1 MKSLHVRTLLAASC
15 LAVITVSAHAQA
27 QIKKPTPRPDAQRP
41 VDPIT
46 TTATPERSALT
57 AVPAGQIVL
66 TEVPLAAA
74 GYPDGFRFSNLSGHK
89 DIYFPVPQGIDVT
102 LTELVLVFDDVT
114 AYDARRS
121 LEFLINDRSVGAT
134 ALDGKSAQR
143 TVRIPLTGTV
153 VRDGFLKLSMV
164 YSGAVSQ
171 DRCID
176 ARYVGDSITVRPES
190 AIEFAISAVGTPN
203 ITATAQLMPQDV
215 SILLSNP
222 RLPPADLAAALT
234 LNRSLTASGH
244 RVTFYHNIESLPA
257 LAKTEDTRKWTR
269 GLIVVGALNRMA
281 DRIDPPAATP
291 VSATNAPVV
300 DSTLAAARIGGIPVL
315 LVTNAASSRLGRL
328 IGNPSLA
335 ALRDTSSASIAAVAP
350 RTARTDRVTFDELG
364 ITPAKAEVFG
374 RADLLATVANRSL
387 ASGTRPS
394 GLLLDVMVAPDGS
407 GEKAVVSAFIN
418 ERLLGSTVATIG
430 GPTRLDLTLPDGLA
444 GAATNIRV
452 MIQRPSAQGDCRFE
466 PQGYPAEILGSSTV
480 VLAGSGPTAQDFSD
494 LANLWA
500 GGVQVLVPAASATKP
515 LAVLPELANVLN
527 ALSGEAAPI
536 DVAYVDPNSVPKP
549 DGTFLAVSEQPP
561 AGSEQRVRFDRGRV
575 AISDR
580 GGQTRLDVTG
590 LTTGAVAQIVTANS
604 FAGLWIKPLSADGTL
619 PASPAINLDRGD
631 VAFLDKTGVALA
643 MSTGRESLL
652 QVSYLDQR
660 SLLNNLDR
668 FRSWI
673 IGGVWVV
680 LSLIVLLLLQRA
692 YRRRRARAA
701 N

>member
-1 MKSLHVRTLLAASC
+1 M
-15 LAVITVSAHAQA
+15 AVVAVAAHAQT
-27 QIKKPTPRPDAQRP
+27 QVRKPSGRPELQRPTPDTVAAAP
-41 VDPIT
+41 VQ
-46 TTATPERSALT
+46 ERSAPP
-57 AVPAGQIVL
+57 AVPAGQLVL
-66 TEVPLAAA
+66 TDVPLAAA
-74 GYPDGFRFSNLSGHK
+74 GYPEGFRFSNLSGHK
-89 DIYFPVPQGIDVT
+89 DIYFPIPQGIDAT

-114 AYDARRS
+114 AYEARRS

-134 ALDGKSAQR
+134 VLDGKSAQR
-143 TVRIPLTGTV
+143 AVRIPLAGSV
-153 VRDGFLKLSMV
+153 VRDGFLKLSLV

-171 DRCID
+171 DRCVD

-190 AIEFAISAVGTPN
+190 MVEFTIAATGTPS

-244 RVTFYHNIESLPA
+244 KVTFYHNVESLPA
-257 LAKTEDTRKWTR
+257 LSKSDDARKWVR

-281 DRIDPPAATP
+281 DRIDPPTATP
-291 VSATNAPVV
+291 VSATNSAPV
-300 DSTLAAARIGGIPVL
+300 DGTLAAARIGGIPVL
-315 LVTNAASSRLGRL
+315 LVSNAASSRLGRL

-335 ALRDTSSASIAAVAP
+335 ALRDTSFASVGAVGA
-350 RTARTDRVTFDELG
+350 RTGRTDRVTFDELG

-430 GPTRLDLTLPDGLA
+430 GPTRLDLTLPEGLA

-452 MIQRPSAQGDCRFE
+452 MVQRPSAQGDCRFE

-480 VLAGSGPTAQDFSD
+480 VLATSGPSAQDFSD

-500 GGVQVLVPAASATKP
+500 SGVQVLVPASAATRP
-515 LAVLPELANVLN
+515 LAVLPELSNVLN
-527 ALSGEAAPI
+527 ALTGEAAAI
-536 DVAYVDPNSVPKP
+536 DVAYVDPNTVPKP
-549 DGTFLAVSEQPP
+549 DGAFVAVSEQPP
-561 AGSEQRVRFDRGRV
+561 TGVEQRVRFDRGRV

-580 GGQTRLDVTG
+580 GGQTRLDVSG
-590 LTTGAVAQIVTANS
+590 LTTGAVAQIVTSNS
-604 FAGLWIKPLSADGTL
+604 FPGLWIKPLASDGTL
-619 PASPAINLDRGD
+619 PVSPAISLDRGD

-701 N
+701 K